1 MLFFDIG
8 GGLPAGMETEAILG
22 SLLMHSIH
30 EALRRMSKMPK
41 EYVGMAPPE
50 HMVRACVWAPCN
62 RTAAPALFHWHA
74 GAALRVHF
82 LGTKLLVRRMWKTN

>member
-41 EYVGMAPPE
+41 WHGPT
-50 HMVRACVWAPCN
+50 RAYG
-62 RTAAPALFHWHA
+62 A
-74 GAALRVHF
+74 GLC
-82 LGTKLLVRRMWKTN
+82 LGAV